1 MTRQDH
7 TASLPFVQ
15 DAGPNAF
22 PESGCRA
29 CQKHYRLA
37 AVAEMF
43 DLSEK
48 TVRRMVTERRIKA
61 KRIGGSIRI
70 PHAEV
75 VKMVEDY

>member
-1 MTRQDH
+1 MMARHDH
-7 TASLPFVQ
+7 TVSISH
-15 DAGPNAF
+15 AGQEP
-22 PESGCRA
+22 GCRA
-29 CQKHYRLA
+29 CQKYYRLS

-48 TVRRMVTERRIKA
+48 TVRRLITERRIKA

-70 PHAEV
+70 PHSEL